1 MALYPAPNPK
11 LPIYNPTA
19 YHVDTGN
26 TIGIDEQFLSQNY
39 LQFPLAQGT
48 ENFGDIFVGNDET
61 ISGNLILDGTFQT
74 NYIQFPDGSQQFS
87 ASVGDGSAFL
97 NGGISLLVPQTFTGY
112 NLFNKDLQ
120 ITAPLLINDNII
132 LDGVAN
138 TNYIQFP
145 DGTKQYSAD
154 TGNSPYSVLYNQSNT
169 YDSGFIQT
177 FTANSETETGL
188 TAPIVFTNTTT
199 SGGIGSLFIDPDNN
213 KDITLYSNQ
222 SSGAGLTVRNPT
234 NSFTVNPDTIN
245 SISNTANFI
254 NPINCTSN
262 ISTQGVLQVYDGS
275 TFTNNTTID
284 QQADNLVISN
294 NSSGGA
300 IVLNQVGATNPQVLI
315 SSDAG
320 TIVQNALYIKNPSN
334 QNLFSS
340 IGQGDNLSIFNQC
353 ASGLNSNILFQLNN
367 PVSGQPVVQPL
378 RIYST
383 TCDFLVPINNYSTMP
398 SLTDKSTLVPT
409 TTWINDCIDSN
420 LLPYAPLA
428 SPTFT
433 GNPQAPTPATS
444 DNDTSI
450 ATTAY
455 VKNNLVSYAPL
466 DSPTFTGNPQAP
478 TPLTTDNDT
487 SISTTAYVKNNLVS
501 YALINSPNLTGTP
514 TISTTPLI
522 GQTTAIA
529 NVDYVNNAVAGAI
542 PILTNYAQLST
553 GTSQTFTGPN
563 IFTNLSTSITRTNYI
578 SLPLIANVTS
588 FSYIQAGT
596 TTTYSYVNSNTNYTP
611 KATLTITNLGVKRF
625 TFCSSYNSD
634 DAITNNLFVI
644 DNPRINVGGVIN
656 YSPNKIVIASW
667 EITSI
672 FSNYDWSFTY
682 SQPLIIY
689 NTQGTQACF
698 IIAQLVTAI
707 NNPTVKYYLEVSINC
722 LAQNVNLFNNST
734 YYNINGFSFCWT

>member
-26 TIGIDEQFLSQNY
+26 KIGIDEQFLAENY

-48 ENFGDIFVGNDET
+48 ETFGDIVVGNDET

-97 NGGISLLVPQTFTGY
+97 NGGVSTLLPQTFTGY
-112 NLFNKDLQ
+112 NLFNKELQ
-120 ITAPLLINDNII
+120 VSGQLDIIDNNII
-132 LDGVAN
+132 LDGVDN

-145 DGTKQYSAD
+145 DGSKQYTAD

-177 FTANSETETGL
+177 FTADSATEAGL

-199 SGGIGSLFIDPDNN
+199 TGGIGSLFIDPDNN
-213 KDITLYSNQ
+213 RDITLYSNQ
-222 SSGAGLTVRNPT
+222 TSDAGLTVRNPT
-234 NSFTVNPDTIN
+234 NSFTVNPDNIN
-245 SISNTANFI
+245 SVANVANFI

-275 TFTNNTTID
+275 TFTNNSTID

-300 IVLNQVGATNPQVLI
+300 IVLNQVGATYPQILV
-315 SSDAG
+315 SSNAG
-320 TIVQNALYIKNPSN
+320 TVIQNALYVRSPSN
-334 QNLFSS
+334 QTLSSS
-340 IGQGDNLSIFNQC
+340 IAQGVSLTIYNEC
-353 ASGLNSNILFQLNN
+353 ASGLNSNIVFQLNN

-383 TCDFLVPINNYSTMP
+383 NCDFLVPINNYSTMP

-409 TTWINDCIDSN
+409 TTWINDCIDDN
-420 LLPYAPLA
+420 LVGYALLN

-433 GNPQAPTPATS
+433 GNPLAPTPLTT

-455 VKNNLVSYAPL
+455 VKNNLVSYAP
-466 DSPTFTGNPQAP
+466 
-478 TPLTTDNDT
+478 
-487 SISTTAYVKNNLVS
+487 
-501 YALINSPNLTGTP
+501 INSPNLTGTP
-514 TISTTPLI
+514 TISTTPLL

-529 NVDYVNNAVAGAI
+529 NVDYVNNAVAGI
-542 PILTNYAQLST
+542 TPILTNYAQLST

-563 IFTNLSTSITRTNYI
+563 IFTNLSTSITKTNYF
-578 SLPLIANVTS
+578 SLPLIANVSS
-588 FSYIQAGT
+588 FSYTIAGT
-596 TTTYSYVNSNTNYTP
+596 TTTYSYVNSNTNYIP

-672 FSNYDWSFTY
+672 FSDYDWSFVY

-689 NTQGTQACF
+689 TTTGTQACF
-698 IIAQLVTAI
+698 IIAQLVVVV
-707 NNPTVKYYLEVSINC
+707 NNPTIKYYLEVSINC